1 MIHASDNPITVPPKK
16 ASANPTIAARVNFSF
31 NSIGDNNAT
40 HNGPVATKTTELA
53 TDVYSR
59 EEIHVAK

>member
-1 MIHASDNPITVPPKK
+1 MIVPPKR
-16 ASANPTIAARVNFSF
+16 ANTNPTIAARVNFSF

-40 HNGPVATKTTELA
+40 QSGPVDTNTTELA
-53 TDVYSR
+53 TDVYSS